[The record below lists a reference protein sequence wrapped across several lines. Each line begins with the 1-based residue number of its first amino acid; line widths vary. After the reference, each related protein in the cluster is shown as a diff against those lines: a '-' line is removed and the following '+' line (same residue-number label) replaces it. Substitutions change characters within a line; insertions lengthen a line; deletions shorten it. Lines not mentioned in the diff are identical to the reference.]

1 MSTIEIRVPDIGD
14 FDAVEIIEVLVSE
27 GDSVEANQD
36 IMTLESDKAAME
48 IPSSHAGT
56 VAKLNVAVGDKVK
69 EGDLILTLEVAD
81 AETTV
86 KEQVSREQDKP
97 TPAPIA
103 TVAETD
109 SAMSVVEITVPY
121 IGDFDAVEII
131 EVLVSEGDSVDAN
144 QDIITLESDKAAME
158 IPSPHAGTVSKLN
171 VAVGDKVKEG
181 DLILTLEVAG
191 ADNTT
196 TELSLIHI

>member
-36 IMTLESDKAAME
+36 ILTLESDKAAME

-56 VAKLNVAVGDKVK
+56 VTKLSVSVGDKVK
-69 EGDLILTLEVAD
+69 EGDLILTLELAG
-81 AETTV
+81 AETAV
-86 KEQVSREQDKP
+86 KEEVSQAEEKP

-103 TVAETD
+103 PVAVKDAATT
-109 SAMSVVEITVPY
+109 VVEITVPD

-131 EVLVSEGDSVDAN
+131 EVLVSEGDSVEAN
-144 QDIITLESDKAAME
+144 QDVLTLESDKAAME
-158 IPSPHAGTVSKLN
+158 IPSPQAGTVAKLMFQSAIKSK
-171 VAVGDKVKEG
+171 KV
-181 DLILTLEVAG
+181 I
-191 ADNTT
+191 
-196 TELSLIHI
+196 